1 MRIIA
6 IDDESIA
13 LKGMTETL
21 NKICPDAEI
30 TGFST
35 VEPAILYAK
44 EKRVDIAFC
53 DIEMFDVNGIEL
65 AKMLKE
71 TNPRINI
78 IFSTGYREYM
88 EEAFELYCSGY
99 ILKPA
104 TEEKIRSQLD
114 NLRFEVDDDKYRIK
128 IKTFGD
134 FEVFIDGTPV
144 KFNYSKTKEF
154 LAILVD
160 REGKMCTV
168 GNVISIM
175 WEDEDDISD
184 HTSYMRNLQADLFKV
199 FKNYGLEK
207 VIIKQKGAYGID
219 TSQVECDLYEF
230 KKGGAAAKT
239 LFSGE
244 YMSQYSWAEEKIPIL
259 EEIKCSM

>member
-6 IDDESIA
+6 VDDESIA
-13 LKGMTETL
+13 LKGITKTL
-21 NKICPDAEI
+21 KKICPDAEI
-30 TGFST
+30 TGFGT

-44 EKRVDIAFC
+44 ENKVDIAFC

-78 IFSTGYREYM
+78 IFCTGYREYM
-88 EEAFELYCSGY
+88 EDAFDLYCSGY

-104 TEEKIRSQLD
+104 TEDKIKKQLE
-114 NLRFEVDDDKYRIK
+114 NLRFEIDESSKRVK
-128 IKTFGD
+128 IKTFGH
-134 FEVFIDGTPV
+134 FEVFIDGMPV

-168 GNVISIM
+168 GSVISIM
-175 WEDEDDISD
+175 WEDDDDMSD
-184 HTSYMRNLQADLFKV
+184 HTSYMRNIQADLFKV
-199 FKNYGLEK
+199 LKNYGLEN

-219 TSQVECDLYEF
+219 TSQVECDLYDF
-230 KKGGAAAKT
+230 KSKKEDTKT

-244 YMSQYSWAEEKIPIL
+244 YMSQYSWAEERIPIL
-259 EEIKCSM
+259 EEIKCSL